1 MIEHLTKDSF
11 IEKVFDFN
19 NEQEWKY
26 KGDKPAL
33 IDFYAEWCGPCKML
47 TPTLEAIAKDYD
59 QSLYIYKIDT
69 DEEQELAAAFGIQ
82 SVPSLLFIPMT
93 GTPQMATG
101 AVPRPTLES
110 AIKDVLGV
118 SRPAK
123 A

>member
-82 SVPSLLFIPMT
+82 SVPSLLFIPMA